1 MRLAVN
7 QDVVGSIPTPGATFR
22 EAKEIVMTIRLDKR
36 GSRNHNSK
44 LDLDK
49 VRYIL
54 GSSKSCS
61 ALARELGVS
70 RAAVSNVRSG
80 RTWSWIDSDWDNAD
94 DGLEYEEAA

>member
-1 MRLAVN
+1 
-7 QDVVGSIPTPGATFR
+7 
-22 EAKEIVMTIRLDKR
+22 MTIRFDKR

-44 LDLDK
+44 LDLDQ

-54 GSSKSCS
+54 SSTKSNA

-70 RAAVSNVRSG
+70 PAAVSNVRTG
-80 RTWSWIDSDWDNAD
+80 RTWSWIDADWEND

>member
-1 MRLAVN
+1 
-7 QDVVGSIPTPGATFR
+7 
-22 EAKEIVMTIRLDKR
+22 MTIRLDKR

-44 LDLDK
+44 LDLDQ

-54 GSSKSCS
+54 GSSKSNA

-70 RAAVSNVRSG
+70 PAAVSNVRTG
-80 RTWSWIDSDWDNAD
+80 RTWGWIDADWDNDD